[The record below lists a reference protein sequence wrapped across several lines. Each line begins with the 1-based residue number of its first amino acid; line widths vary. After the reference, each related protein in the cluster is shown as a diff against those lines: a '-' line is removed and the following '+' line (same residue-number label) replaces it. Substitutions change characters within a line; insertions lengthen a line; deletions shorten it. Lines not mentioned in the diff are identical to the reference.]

1 MSYVNSYKASDSP
14 ALLPA
19 YYGPDPYD
27 INWIMPLH
35 QTTLESERVKVTP
48 FIPSLHTQE
57 YAEQTAPRPELHRWY
72 PIDVS
77 SLDKILTEVE
87 LRVRRDPTWILFAI
101 IDKAREGKFAG
112 LIGLINTS
120 PANLSAEIGWI
131 LVFPAFQRTYVTS
144 NAIGLVLHYCLEL
157 PSAPQRPGLGF
168 RRIQW
173 TAHPDNEASRRTAK
187 RMGFREEG
195 VLRWSWVLP
204 EGYEGN
210 GIAPREGDP
219 KSSRLGRN
227 SVVLSLC
234 ADDWENGGREHVEG
248 LMTSSKD
255 DPPARMREG

>member
-1 MSYVNSYKASDSP
+1 MSYVNSYKASDIP

-48 FIPSLHTQE
+48 FISSLHAKE
-57 YAEQTAPRPELHRWY
+57 YAEQTAAHPELHRWY
-72 PIDVS
+72 PIDLS

-87 LRVRRDPTWILFAI
+87 LRVRRDPRWILFAI
-101 IDKAREGKFAG
+101 IDKAREGQFAG
-112 LIGLINTS
+112 LIGLMNTS
-120 PANLSAEIGWI
+120 PANLSIEIGWI

-157 PSAPQRPGLGF
+157 PSAAKRPGLGF
-168 RRIQW
+168 RRVQW
-173 TAHPDNEASRRTAK
+173 TTHTDNEASCRTAK
-187 RMGFREEG
+187 RMGFKEEG

-210 GIAPREGDP
+210 GISVREGDP
-219 KSSRLGRN
+219 KRTQAGRN
-227 SVVLSLC
+227 SAVLSIC
-234 ADDWENGGREHVEG
+234 ADDWENGVREHVVG
-248 LMTSSKD
+248 LMT
-255 DPPARMREG
+255 

>member
-14 ALLPA
+14 ALLPG

-35 QTTLESERVKVTP
+35 QTTLESERIKVTP
-48 FIPSLHTQE
+48 FIPALHAKE
-57 YAEQTAPRPELHRWY
+57 YAEQTAAHP
-72 PIDVS
+72 S
-77 SLDKILTEVE
+77 SIEVE

-101 IDKAREGKFAG
+101 IDKAREDKLAG
-112 LIGLINTS
+112 LIGLMNTS

-157 PSAPQRPGLGF
+157 PSGPQRPGLGF
-168 RRIQW
+168 RRVQW
-173 TAHPDNEASRRTAK
+173 TTHTDNEASRRAAK

-195 VLRWSWVLP
+195 ELRWSWVLP

-210 GIAPREGDP
+210 GIALREGDP
-219 KSSRLGRN
+219 KSPRAGRN
-227 SVVLSLC
+227 SAVFSLC
-234 ADDWENGGREHVEG
+234 ADDWENGGREHVQG
-248 LMTSSKD
+248 LIN
-255 DPPARMREG
+255 R